1 MAGATS
7 PQGDEGTTGAKKES
21 LWKTVRDQLI
31 AEIESGT
38 YPAGALLPSVREL
51 TAKLTISTTT
61 ARKALAELVSD
72 GYARSEGT
80 RGHVSEGPNAGRVE
94 VEYTVGDVDP
104 RAHVGMGIR
113 THMGM
118 QRLSGAVVVRT
129 AVRIPVD
136 GAAPGQTTGVDVR
149 TEAAPV
155 EVALG
160 LRLPD
165 SADPVVVRR
174 RLTADAHGVPSQ
186 LRVSYTIPVFAEGT
200 RLTEPDLIEESWST
214 ALEGAHELDL
224 KVIESYVTARHPDDA
239 EAAMLGLT
247 PTACVLVRV
256 DVTQATGRLD
266 TQEGT
271 RPIDYTMTVWPADST
286 RLDLEVR
293 Q

>member
-7 PQGDEGTTGAKKES
+7 PQGDEGTAGAKKES
-21 LWKTVRDQLI
+21 LWKTVRDQLV
-31 AEIESGT
+31 AEIESGM

-51 TAKLTISTTT
+51 TAKLTVSTTT

-94 VEYTVGDVDP
+94 VAPTVTDVGP
-104 RAHVGMGIR
+104 RAHAGAEGM
-113 THMGM
+113 
-118 QRLSGAVVVRT
+118 SGVVVVRT

-136 GAAPGQTTGVDVR
+136 GAAPGRPTGVDVR
-149 TEAAPV
+149 TEAAPA

-186 LRVSYTIPVFAEGT
+186 LRVSYTVPVFAEGT
-200 RLTEPDLIEESWST
+200 RLAEPDLIEEPWST
-214 ALEGAHELDL
+214 ALERAHELDL

-256 DVTQATGRLD
+256 DVTQATGHLD

>member
-7 PQGDEGTTGAKKES
+7 PEGDESTAGAKKES
-21 LWKTVRDQLI
+21 LWKTVRDQLV
-31 AEIESGT
+31 AEIESGA

-51 TAKLTISTTT
+51 TAKLTVSTTT

-80 RGHVSEGPNAGRVE
+80 RGHVSEGPNARRAE
-94 VEYTVGDVDP
+94 APPSDVDEGP
-104 RAHVGMGIR
+104 RDRAGAQGVGGV
-113 THMGM
+113 
-118 QRLSGAVVVRT
+118 VVVRT

-136 GAAPGQTTGVDVR
+136 GAAPGQPAGVDVR
-149 TEAAPV
+149 TEMAPA

-165 SADPVVVRR
+165 PADPVIVRR
-174 RLTADAHGVPSQ
+174 RLTADAHGGPSQ
-186 LRVSYTIPVFAEGT
+186 LRVSYTVPVFAEGT
-200 RLTEPDLIEESWST
+200 RLAGPDLIEEPWPT
-214 ALEGAHELDL
+214 ALERARGVDL
-224 KVIESYVTARHPDDA
+224 EVIESYVTARHPNDA

-256 DVTQATGRLD
+256 DVTQATDLPD
-266 TQEGT
+266 AQERS
-271 RPIDYTMTVWPADST
+271 RPVDYTMTVWPADST
-286 RLDLEVR
+286 LLDLEVR